1 MPLEATEPGPS
12 DRHAGERSRETVT
25 AMIRYWELRRIWYNL
40 ALVLL
45 CVWWVVHTWPHFGPA
60 MTLGNLGRMLIL
72 AVIANVCYSSAY
84 LVDLTMQASSFAPAW
99 RRWRWLL
106 WLAGTLFALL
116 VATYW
121 IGDEIYPS
129 VGEG

>member
-1 MPLEATEPGPS
+1 MRTALRYFAMKSTFDS
-12 DRHAGERSRETVT
+12 MAG
-25 AMIRYWELRRIWYNL
+25 MIR
-40 ALVLL
+40 
-45 CVWWVVHTWPHFGPA
+45 
-60 MTLGNLGRMLIL
+60 
-72 AVIANVCYSSAY
+72 
-84 LVDLTMQASSFAPAW
+84 VDLTLQASSFAPAW

-129 VGEG
+129 VSER

>member
-1 MPLEATEPGPS
+1 
-12 DRHAGERSRETVT
+12 
-25 AMIRYWELRRIWYNL
+25 
-40 ALVLL
+40 
-45 CVWWVVHTWPHFGPA
+45 
-60 MTLGNLGRMLIL
+60 
-72 AVIANVCYSSAY
+72 VCYSSAY
-84 LVDLTMQASSFAPAW
+84 LVDLTLQASSVAPAW